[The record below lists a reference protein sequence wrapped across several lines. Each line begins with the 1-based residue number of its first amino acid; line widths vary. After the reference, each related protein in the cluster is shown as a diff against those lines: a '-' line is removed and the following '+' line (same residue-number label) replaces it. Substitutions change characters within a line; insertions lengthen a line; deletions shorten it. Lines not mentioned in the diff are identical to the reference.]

1 MRSMHGGQHAV
12 PQLSF
17 LTILTNGAKIHIP
30 MDKLLRIRSRST
42 SYSETPSLKESLL
55 NLIVCPACHH
65 NLDLTIKKRMDR
77 EIEHGSLKCKQCSA
91 AYPIVRGI
99 PRFVTS
105 DHYTRSFSAE
115 WNLFSTTQLDRGT
128 TTGTRETFAEKTG
141 LSPDKVTGKVLEA
154 GCGMG
159 RFLEVLSHSQGVTVV
174 GFDLS
179 LAVEAAY
186 KNVGSRDNVHILQ
199 ADVMK
204 PPFNEQSFDLVY
216 SLGVIHHTS
225 NPKEAFMKLVSLV
238 RRGGQIA
245 IWVYQKYRRPPLSDF
260 YRIFTSRM
268 PWSTVLA
275 LSILLS
281 HLYWLQKHW
290 SYFLVLFPMSTLAD
304 PERRVLDTL
313 DWYSPKYQFKFTRG
327 DIVDWFLEAGL
338 QEIEVLSNPISV
350 KGRVT

>member
-1 MRSMHGGQHAV
+1 M
-12 PQLSF
+12 
-17 LTILTNGAKIHIP
+17 I
-30 MDKLLRIRSRST
+30 KLLRFRSRST
-42 SYSETPSLKESLL
+42 SYSETPPLKESLL

-65 NLDLTIKKRMDR
+65 SLDLTIKRR
-77 EIEHGSLKCKQCSA
+77 VESEIEHGFLKCKQCGTE
-91 AYPIVRGI
+91 YPIVRGI

-115 WNLFSTTQLDRGT
+115 WNLFSTTQLDKGT
-128 TTGTRETFAEKTG
+128 TTGTRETFTEKTG
-141 LSPDKVTGKVLEA
+141 LNPDKLTGRILEA

-159 RFLEVLSHSQGVTVV
+159 RFLEVLSHSQEVTVV

-186 KNVGSRDNVHILQ
+186 KNVGTRTNVHILQ
-199 ADVMK
+199 ADIMR
-204 PPFNEQSFDLVY
+204 PPFSEKSFDLVY
-216 SLGVIHHTS
+216 SLGVIHHTTD
-225 NPKEAFMKLVSLV
+225 PRKAFTQLTPLVKQ
-238 RRGGQIA
+238 GGQIA

-268 PWSTVLA
+268 PWSTVFA
-275 LSILLS
+275 ISILLS

-290 SYFLVLFPMSTLAD
+290 RYFLVLFPMSTLSD

-327 DIVDWFLEAGL
+327 DIVNWFLEAGL
-338 QEIEVLSNPISV
+338 HRIEVLENPISV
-350 KGRVT
+350 RGTVGSL